1 MNVLVTG
8 VGGPTPRSF
17 VRAVKCSGR
26 ESLKN
31 VRFIGVDCNPLAYG
45 LYDRALFDRSFL
57 VPRADHPNY
66 WDQIN
71 DLIKQEDIEIAVVLP
86 ELEVLAWAENLD
98 KLCQPILT
106 HLPDPKLVE
115 ALIDKHRLH
124 VELADTQLIPKFVKV
139 DPTSFSYEQ
148 IIKQVGT
155 DFWIRATV
163 GSSGFGSL
171 QISSSEMLDNWLA
184 INSTI
189 EEFIATEFLP
199 GRNLACK
206 LLYFQGQLKRTA
218 CAERVHYIM
227 AKVAPSGI
235 TGNTSFGRLLNY
247 PELVQISED
256 TMCQITQKIGVMA
269 NGIFTLDYKEDRH
282 GVPKLTEIN
291 VRHVAFNSS
300 IAAGGAN
307 LPADTL
313 EGLML
318 DDPTKL
324 ERVDYQFPQPLIFL
338 RDVDGEPIVMRE
350 SDLLGQDDWSADKNR
365 AYLPLNNGFQAPNH
379 SLLANLNAVLA
390 TSRRPGLQ
398 SVSPQQRLQEDLGLD
413 SLELAELSV
422 RLEAETGVDVFRD
435 GLVSTVGDVIQRL
448 EARS

>member
-17 VRAVKCSGR
+17 VRAIKCSGR

-45 LYDRALFDRSFL
+45 LYDRALFDRSYL
-57 VPRADHPNY
+57 VPRADHPDY
-66 WDQIN
+66 WDRVNAIIS
-71 DLIKQEDIEIAVVLP
+71 LEDIGIAVVLP
-86 ELEVLAWAENLD
+86 EQEVQTWAENLD
-98 KLCQPILT
+98 KLCKPILT
-106 HLPDPKLVE
+106 HLPDPRLVE

-124 VELADTQLIPKFVKV
+124 VELAETDLIPKFVKV

-171 QISSSEMLDNWLA
+171 QISSSEMLGNWLA

-218 CAERVHYIM
+218 CAERVQYIM

-313 EGLML
+313 EGLMM
-318 DDPTKL
+318 DDPTQL
-324 ERVDYQFPQPLIFL
+324 ERIDYLFAQPMIFL

-350 SDLLGQDDWSADKNR
+350 SDLFSPDERG
-365 AYLPLNNGFQAPNH
+365 NGDNGDSSSPGNPWAFAHQ
-379 SLLANLNAVLA
+379 SLLANLNIVLESSQRSVLQ
-390 TSRRPGLQ
+390 TLRPEY
-398 SVSPQQRLQEDLGLD
+398 RLQQDLGLD

-448 EARS
+448 EARG